1 MDESGVLIPDEEGN
15 YHVYAV
21 NEEGSV
27 KSGTAELTLSYNY
40 TEDENYKISGEW
52 KAAVMVEGE
61 NYDINFYYGTTWHMQ
76 PGDEQDI
83 TTSVHHNWYD
93 LEEGRHKDEDVK
105 D

>member
-1 MDESGVLIPDEEGN
+1 MLLDIRHRVGVSVPVQITGVSVDDPDGVLRCDVDESGVLIPDEEGN

-52 KAAVMVEGE
+52 
-61 NYDINFYYGTTWHMQ
+61 
-76 PGDEQDI
+76 
-83 TTSVHHNWYD
+83 
-93 LEEGRHKDEDVK
+93 
-105 D
+105 